1 MTWATQK
8 HGTPAPYERWYPC
21 IALRTRGRIGH
32 MWVFKSYRAAFKIP
46 NVDYPRN
53 PYRFRQGGHP
63 GMIVTHWYY
72 PYNMRTQEQQAWR
85 QGMINAVSYWQG
97 FDSGTKS
104 YYNEFARN
112 RPISGYT
119 RYIQLYL
126 KGYIPAPPALSYM
139 LQENG
144 DFVLQE
150 NGNKIII

>member
-1 MTWATQK
+1 
-8 HGTPAPYERWYPC
+8 
-21 IALRTRGRIGH
+21 
-32 MWVFKSYRAAFKIP
+32 
-46 NVDYPRN
+46 
-53 PYRFRQGGHP
+53 
-63 GMIVTHWYY
+63 
-72 PYNMRTQEQQAWR
+72 MRTQEQQAWR